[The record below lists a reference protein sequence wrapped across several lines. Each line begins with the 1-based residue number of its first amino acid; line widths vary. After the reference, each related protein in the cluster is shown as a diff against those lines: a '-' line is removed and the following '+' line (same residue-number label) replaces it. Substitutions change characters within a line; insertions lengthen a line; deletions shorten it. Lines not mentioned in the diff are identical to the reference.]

1 MEGKNIR
8 RQQSTCNRCVL
19 TTNDDPGI
27 FFNLDGICNYC
38 CSYDAEIKKLGS
50 WSDRETNLLKKV
62 IEIQK
67 AGRSKKYDCI
77 LGLSGGVDSSYLALW
92 AKESGLRPLVI
103 HFDNGWNSELAVD
116 NIHNIC
122 SKLDFDLNTYV
133 INWEEFKRLQLAYLK
148 AGVIDIE
155 VLTDHAI
162 MATIAKYAKQ
172 YGIRYTLNG
181 FNLAT
186 EAIMPKGWV
195 YDKTDWENIKAI
207 YQQYESEHKLKSFP
221 HVSFVQKLLNHWFF
235 NLESLHVL
243 NFLKYNKFEAK
254 KIIAEKLNWR
264 DYGGKH
270 YESIFTKFYQAY
282 ILPVKFKVDKRRA
295 HLSNLI
301 CSGQLS
307 REAAL
312 QELEIPLYD
321 PITLKEE
328 RTYVLKKLG
337 ITEAEFDELMRN
349 PPRNHDEFKTEKP
362 LWSWYFR
369 IVKALK
375 LKA

>member
-62 IEIQK
+62 SEIQK

-92 AKESGLRPLVI
+92 AKDSGLRPLVI

-162 MATIAKYAKQ
+162 MATIAHYAKQ

-195 YDKTDWENIKAI
+195 YDKTDWENIKSI
-207 YQQYESEHKLKSFP
+207 YREYGAEDKLKAFP
-221 HVSFVQKLLNHWFF
+221 HISFARKLLNHWFF
-235 NLESLHVL
+235 KLESFQVL
-243 NFLKYNKFEAK
+243 NFLRYNKFEAK
-254 KIIAEKLNWR
+254 KIISEKLSWR

-312 QELEIPLYD
+312 KELEIPLYD
-321 PITLKEE
+321 SRTLSEE
-328 RTYVLKKLG
+328 KTYVLKKLG
-337 ITEAEFDELMRN
+337 MTEAEFDQVMAD
-349 PPRNHDEFKTEKP
+349 PPRKHEDF
-362 LWSWYFR
+362 
-369 IVKALK
+369 
-375 LKA
+375 